1 MHLAL
6 LNWFNTKWGSLYCKP
21 GQTLQ
26 SEVTLLQNV
35 AGITEWGKHYYK
47 LGQVSVQSGTK
58 AIAKSSK

>member
-1 MHLAL
+1 MHWAL

-35 AGITEWGKHYYK
+35 AGITEWGKYYYK
-47 LGQVSVQSGTK
+47 LRQVCVQSGTK
-58 AIAKSSK
+58 AIAKSDK